1 MVREVGNAKQNFQEF
16 LSNLYSRALTVSSEQ
31 ICPVTK
37 GWHTEDLP
45 LGFLQI
51 NPFSAEQSLLSQ

>member
-37 GWHTEDLP
+37 GWHTED
-45 LGFLQI
+45 
-51 NPFSAEQSLLSQ
+51 